1 MREEGVFG
9 EITTAL
15 RRAFA
20 DSGYA
25 GFEEFKCA
33 EIGSELHFAFHCGE
47 AGGIAAAAGL
57 FGLKALELCDDISD
71 AWEEDDNDFL
81 LYILNELM
89 ERPNQEEETYARVR
103 SAGIGWD
110 ARGAALDD
118 AIRSYDEGDDMR
130 YHLMCGFVSGLM
142 FNNPGP
148 RYGPDDVVR
157 GIVEYHEANHP
168 ELTDGLRDR
177 VAAALGTEREE
188 LTLRDGIVLGWRES
202 CRELVDWA
210 RAGIAFGVRMSSPSG
225 GVSGAAA
232 ERAYEERVRTMRWA
246 QNFGLRK
253 ARARDGSVSIPN
265 AMTVNYW
272 LASGGEEELSEPE
285 WEEYEI
291 VTFGDESEG
300 DE

>member
-1 MREEGVFG
+1 MPEDGVFG

-20 DSGYA
+20 DLDYP
-25 GFEEFKCA
+25 GFEEFKYE
-33 EIGSELHFAFHCGE
+33 EIGSKLRFAFRCGE
-47 AGGIAAAAGL
+47 AGGIAAVAGL
-57 FGLKALELCDDISD
+57 FGLSALELCDDISD

-89 ERPNQEEETYARVR
+89 ERPNQQDQTYARVR
-103 SAGIGWD
+103 DTGIDWGV
-110 ARGAALDD
+110 RGAVLDD

-142 FNNPGP
+142 FNGPGP
-148 RYGPDDVVR
+148 RYEPDDVLK
-157 GIVEYHEANHP
+157 GIVAYHEANHP
-168 ELTDGLRDR
+168 ELTGGVQKR
-177 VAAALGTEREE
+177 VEAALGTEREE
-188 LTLRDGIVLGWRES
+188 LTLRDGIVLGWREG

-210 RAGIAFGVRMSSPSG
+210 RAGIAFGVRMGSPAG

-272 LASGGEEELSEPE
+272 LASGGAEELSEPE

-291 VTFGDESEG
+291 VTFDDESEG

>member
-1 MREEGVFG
+1 MPQDGVFG
-9 EITTAL
+9 EIMTAL

-20 DSGYA
+20 DLDYPEYEG
-25 GFEEFKCA
+25 FKCA

-57 FGLKALELCDDISD
+57 FGLRARELCDDISD
-71 AWEEDDNDFL
+71 AWEEYDNDFL

-89 ERPNQEEETYARVR
+89 ERPNQKDQTYARVR
-103 SAGIGWD
+103 DAGIDWD

-118 AIRSYDEGDDMR
+118 ALRSYDDGDDMR

-142 FNNPGP
+142 FNDHGP
-148 RYGPDDVVR
+148 RYEPDDVVR

-168 ELTDGLRDR
+168 ELTDGLRER
-177 VAAALGTEREE
+177 VETALGTEREE
-188 LTLRDGIVLGWRES
+188 LTLRDGIVLGWREG

-210 RAGIAFGVRMSSPSG
+210 RAGIAFGVRMGGPAG
-225 GVSGAAA
+225 GVSGTAA

-265 AMTVNYW
+265 AMRLNYW
-272 LASGGEEELSEPE
+272 LAGGGAEELREPE

-291 VTFGDESEG
+291 VTFDDE
-300 DE
+300 DEDGE